1 MQKVQLENLELE
13 LLKLENK
20 VRFILGVVNGEIVV
34 NNRKRTD
41 LLLELRQKGF
51 TPFPKNSKSIE
62 AVIAGATDETEESE
76 ENPEVVNGV
85 QSIDYDYLLS
95 MAIGTLTLE
104 KVQGLLAD
112 RDKLNEE
119 VDDLRKATPES
130 LWVKDLD
137 ALDTQLDVWTKIT
150 ISPSDDVILILALL
164 V

>member
-137 ALDTQLDVWTKIT
+137 ALDMQLDVWTKIT

>member
-62 AVIAGATDETEESE
+62 AVVAGATDETEESE
-76 ENPEVVNGV
+76 ENTEVVNGV
-85 QSIDYDYLLS
+85 QSIDYDYLLL

-137 ALDTQLDVWTKIT
+137 ALDMQLDVWTKIT

>member
-1 MQKVQLENLELE
+1 M
-13 LLKLENK
+13 ENK
-20 VRFILGVVNGEIVV
+20 VRFILGVVNGEIIV
-34 NNRKRTD
+34 NNRKRAD

-62 AVIAGATDETEESE
+62 AVVAGATDETEESE

-85 QSIDYDYLLS
+85 QSSDYDYLLS
-95 MAIGTLTLE
+95 MAIGTLILE
-104 KVQGLLAD
+104 KVQQLLAD

-137 ALDTQLDVWTKIT
+137 ALDMQLDVWTQNYHF
-150 ISPSDDVILILALL
+150 SF
-164 V
+164 

>member
-62 AVIAGATDETEESE
+62 AVVAGATDETEESE

-85 QSIDYDYLLS
+85 QSIDYDYLLL

-137 ALDTQLDVWTKIT
+137 ALDMQLDVWTKIT

>member
-62 AVIAGATDETEESE
+62 AVVAGATDETEESE
-76 ENPEVVNGV
+76 ENPEAVNGV

-137 ALDTQLDVWTKIT
+137 ALDMQLDVWTKIT

>member
-62 AVIAGATDETEESE
+62 AVVAGATDETEESE
-76 ENPEVVNGV
+76 ENPEAVNGV

>member
-20 VRFILGVVNGEIVV
+20 VQFILGVVNGEIVV

>member
-62 AVIAGATDETEESE
+62 AVVAGATDETEESE

-112 RDKLNEE
+112 RDKLNVE

-137 ALDTQLDVWTKIT
+137 ALDMQLDVWTKIT

>member
-62 AVIAGATDETEESE
+62 AVVAGATDETEESE
-76 ENPEVVNGV
+76 ENPEAVNGV
-85 QSIDYDYLLS
+85 QSIDYDYLLL

-137 ALDTQLDVWTKIT
+137 ALDMQLDVWTKIT